1 MEQPH
6 ESPMQQCYAQEQ
18 LSSLQTKILRLA
30 QALVVQR
37 ARAEKARQQDQSAAR
52 DAYAELQKVRQS
64 LAESIGAAQFLLL
77 ELDEPRLALTAG
89 QLQAGLLRF
98 DLMSTAYKPV
108 FDALCRFADGFPV
121 GSKANAAVIGR
132 LMNHVKMGYYPTDPD
147 NIAAMLRG
155 IQFPQGVITN
165 LLDPCCGCGQALR
178 QLAQGNNCFT
188 YGVELDEHRAQQAQS
203 RLHRVGF
210 GSFFHSR
217 ISHEA
222 FHLLF
227 LNPPYC
233 SIFVHPLREQIL
245 NLCKTARRLSR
256 LKS

>member
-1 MEQPH
+1 MLCPGAAIIPANE
-6 ESPMQQCYAQEQ
+6 
-18 LSSLQTKILRLA
+18 ILRLA

-37 ARAEKARQQDQSAAR
+37 ARVEKARQQDQAAAR
-52 DAYAELQKVRQS
+52 DAYVELQKVRQS

-77 ELDEPRLALTAG
+77 ELEEPRLALTAG

-121 GSKANAAVIGR
+121 GGKANAAVIGR
-132 LMNHVKMGYYPTDPD
+132 LMNHVKMGYYPTDPS

-155 IQFPQGVITN
+155 IQFPQGVTSN

-203 RLHRVGF
+203 RFTGWASAAFFTAASATRPSICCFSIRLFVGTQC
-210 GSFFHSR
+210 R
-217 ISHEA
+217 W
-222 FHLLF
+222 
-227 LNPPYC
+227 
-233 SIFVHPLREQIL
+233 
-245 NLCKTARRLSR
+245 
-256 LKS
+256 